1 MWFRSLIC
9 YNSHSQTWNSHTAE
23 AVSHPPTLGKED
35 MPIVVTYSDL
45 FLFGAFVVSVIELM
59 MNVKKK

>member
-1 MWFRSLIC
+1 
-9 YNSHSQTWNSHTAE
+9 
-23 AVSHPPTLGKED
+23 

-45 FLFGAFVVSVIELM
+45 FLFGTFVVSVIELM

>member
-1 MWFRSLIC
+1 MSFPKKLC
-9 YNSHSQTWNSHTAE
+9 YNKNGQTWNSHTAE

-45 FLFGAFVVSVIELM
+45 FLFGTFVVSVIELM